1 MIQDITRRQPGHHLS
16 QMERGRIAELYATG
30 TSKREIAAKIGV
42 CHQTINN
49 EIDRGTVKQAKRIN
63 GKLIYHTEY
72 SPEAAQTRYETARLN
87 CHRPDK
93 FAATSHFLAWYV
105 NQAKTEHWSPD
116 AAVGAARRAKLFTPE
131 EMVCTTALLFR
142 IVSMIIASPPPRR
155 SDHLLIRVQ
164 IQAINLWGK

>member
-1 MIQDITRRQPGHHLS
+1 MHEQDITRRQPGHHLS

-87 CHRPDK
+87 CHRPINSPLQ
-93 FAATSHFLAWYV
+93 ATSWPGMLIRPRLNTGRLMQPLAPHGEPSY
-105 NQAKTEHWSPD
+105 SPL
-116 AAVGAARRAKLFTPE
+116 RRWCAQPLYIAT
-131 EMVCTTALLFR
+131 
-142 IVSMIIASPPPRR
+142 SMINA
-155 SDHLLIRVQ
+155 
-164 IQAINLWGK
+164 